1 MSTESTRSSRSSP
14 SPQGGASPAPA
25 LAEIGEHF
33 ARGDDQAALQ
43 ALMAHFG
50 DAVLAHC
57 TAALADLGD
66 PTLGGEARHDTF
78 IEAFRS
84 IGPLKSLP
92 DPQAFLMELADLQ
105 CATIRR
111 LEKTRRLPRDPL
123 PEAAVVGDWK
133 AAVQWEV
140 EVLLQER
147 HEGPDRMAAR
157 LKKRRGPSI
166 WPAVIL
172 GGLTVA
178 LLLVLQRYI

>member
-1 MSTESTRSSRSSP
+1 MSTESTRSSRS
-14 SPQGGASPAPA
+14 PQGDAAPA

-33 ARGDDQAALQ
+33 DRGDDQAALQ
-43 ALMAHFG
+43 ALMLHFG
-50 DAVLAHC
+50 DAVLARC

-92 DPQAFLMELADLQ
+92 DPEAFLMELADLQ

-111 LEKTRRLPRDPL
+111 LEKTRRLPREPL
-123 PEAAVVGDWK
+123 PEVGALGDWK
-133 AAVQWEV
+133 AAVQWEI

-147 HEGPDRMAAR
+147 PEGPDRMAAR

-166 WPAVIL
+166 WPAVLL
-172 GGLTVA
+172 GLLTVV
-178 LLLVLQRYI
+178 VLFVMRRYV